1 MWFSMPHRY
10 RRRRTR
16 PWRVTESERND
27 GSRAGD
33 AHSRHTEPK
42 CMRTYIQDT
51 VTRKA
56 SYIILPART
65 DRIFPRARLPFLR
78 RHRTIHLFAGCE
90 RCCTCCTSCSGT
102 LEMLRR
108 GLVLTVHSLHSLR
121 LYISTTAVY
130 IFYRRGLKA

>member
-90 RCCTCCTSCSGT
+90 RCCAYCRT

-108 GLVLTVHSLHSLR
+108 RSVLIARSLHSLR
-121 LYISTTAVY
+121 RYINGMRPCSLSAMRSRSRTK
-130 IFYRRGLKA
+130 L